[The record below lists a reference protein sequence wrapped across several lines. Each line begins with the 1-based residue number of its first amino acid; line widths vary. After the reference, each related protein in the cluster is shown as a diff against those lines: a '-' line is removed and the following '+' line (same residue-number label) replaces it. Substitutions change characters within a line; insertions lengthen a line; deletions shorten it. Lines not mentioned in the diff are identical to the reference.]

1 MTGGGTEIK
10 MSGHNG
16 KAKCILE
23 YSKIACLT
31 PSAAQVPLS

>member
-1 MTGGGTEIK
+1 MTGGGAEIK
-10 MSGHNG
+10 MGGYNG

-23 YSKIACLT
+23 NSKIACLT